1 MLGVRLEDAR
11 DTETIR
17 KAYRRLALRHHPDKN
32 PGHEEDAKVILQKI
46 SAAYSFLIEQIE
58 TTREGRSRQSPPHSY
73 SGSPASPSSAWEE
86 AKSVFRNAFGV
97 NFDDAVWFGLSAA
110 TNLASDAVS
119 SLPSSLS
126 DLAAT
131 QRRRAS
137 IRMSSNALAIQRCQ
151 SQVTE
156 ARQDLKA
163 ANEQRETAIKDY
175 NRFFKDPQIRMGNLP
190 FCNLL
195 TARYFGSFSLA
206 WMLLGLKANSNT
218 DHNVGNNDVDAF
230 VLLLHSCVC
239 GESRNPE
246 EKKGANRDH
255 GSPTGK
261 KIGRCTACT

>member
-1 MLGVRLEDAR
+1 MFR
-11 DTETIR
+11 D
-17 KAYRRLALRHHPDKN
+17 
-32 PGHEEDAKVILQKI
+32 
-46 SAAYSFLIEQIE
+46 
-58 TTREGRSRQSPPHSY
+58 
-73 SGSPASPSSAWEE
+73 
-86 AKSVFRNAFGV
+86 AFGV
-97 NFDDAVWFGLSAA
+97 NFDDAVRFGLSAA

-137 IRMSSNALAIQRCQ
+137 IRMSSNALAIQRRQ

-190 FCNLL
+190 FCNLF

-206 WMLLGLKANSNT
+206 WMLLGLKQAVTLIIIWETATLIRLFYCYIRVFEESAGILRKRKEQTETMVHLQAKRLEDALHALEQVKSPVNQSLQVAGAFFGILPERDCLSMHPIQRSCFRSFCNSQ
-218 DHNVGNNDVDAF
+218 VY
-230 VLLLHSCVC
+230 S
-239 GESRNPE
+239 
-246 EKKGANRDH
+246 
-255 GSPTGK
+255 
-261 KIGRCTACT
+261 